1 VKNETTTGKPKTESQ
16 AGREPGQVER
26 WVEDRERRHADALT
40 IDQAR
45 AKYQTYM
52 QVNADKDQC
61 GTIAGCALAMGFVSE
76 RGLTIMGERGGDFAA
91 LQKEIVES
99 ICALITFRMI
109 NAKTNQVGS
118 IFYLKNR
125 AGFRDKQADEVAA
138 ETDDWLRKVQGFAAL
153 TGRKD
158 AREDVAQAEPAAAD
172 SDAAELLLFESGE
185 HQDLAA
191 EG

>member
-1 VKNETTTGKPKTESQ
+1 MESKTKTESQ
-16 AGREPGQVER
+16 LGKEPGQVER
-26 WVEDRERRHADALT
+26 WVTDRERRHADALT
-40 IDQAR
+40 VEEAR
-45 AKYQTYM
+45 AKYEAYM
-52 QVNADKDQC
+52 QDNADQDQC

-76 RGLTIMGERGGDFAA
+76 RGLTIMGERGGDFSA

-99 ICALITFRMI
+99 ICALIAFRMI

-125 AGFRDKQADEVAA
+125 AGFRDRQPDEVAS
-138 ETDDWLRKVQGFAAL
+138 ETDDWLRKVQGFAAM

-158 AREDVAQAEPAAAD
+158 AREDSSRADPAAEG
-172 SDAAELLLFESGE
+172 DASELLLFESTDPE
-185 HQDLAA
+185 PDLAA